1 MQNVLGFYRA
11 YFLSSTSGSCEKH
24 DVNHLW
30 HSLHSPQ
37 MVFND
42 RTGAHETGHIN
53 VFMAMDLYRLNSIF
67 LPRFSTFLLN

>member
-11 YFLSSTSGSCEKH
+11 FFLSSTSGSCGKR

-37 MVFND
+37 MVLND
-42 RTGAHETGHIN
+42 CTASHKTGHIN
-53 VFMAMDLYRLNSIF
+53 VFMAMDLYGLNSIF
-67 LPRFSTFLLN
+67 LPEFSTFLLN